1 MRKIFSY
8 VLKALLFI
16 GIVYAEPESKVEALE
31 GKKRE
36 SSLDKKIRQELKNKE
51 LKNKELKNKELKNKE
66 LKNKELKNKELKNKE
81 LKNKELKNKELK
93 NKELKNK
100 EEKKNTEEKKEIKAK
115 RKPRAEVHHGDAK
128 NPTQKITPSKIKEG
142 TKGVQNQGT
151 QNQGV
156 QNNAPKLEEKETTP
170 QTLEKKGSSP
180 SSQFNSIFGN
190 PNDATN
196 NTLEDKVVGGI
207 SLLVN
212 GSPITLY
219 QIQEEQKKS
228 KVSKAQA
235 RDRLIAE
242 RIKNQEIE
250 RLKIHVGDDKLDQE
264 MAMMA
269 QQQGMDLDRFKQMLM
284 AEGHYKL
291 YRDQLKEHLEM
302 QELLRNILL
311 TNVDT
316 SSETKMREYYNK
328 HKDQFSI
335 PTEIETVRYTST
347 NQEDLERAM
356 ADPNLEVPGV
366 SKANEK
372 IEMKTLNP
380 QIAQVFISHEQ
391 GSFTPIMNGG
401 GGQFITFYIKEKKGK
416 NEVSFSQ
423 AKQFIAQKLVEESKD
438 KILEEHFEKLRVKS
452 RIVMIR
458 E

>member
-31 GKKRE
+31 GRKQE
-36 SSLDKKIRQELKNKE
+36 SSLDKKIRQELKNKD
-51 LKNKELKNKELKNKE
+51 LKNKELKNK
-66 LKNKELKNKELKNKE
+66 
-81 LKNKELKNKELK
+81 
-93 NKELKNK
+93 K
-100 EEKKNTEEKKEIKAK
+100 EEKKNTEEKKEAKAK

-128 NPTQKITPSKIKEG
+128 NPTQKITSSKIKEG
-142 TKGVQNQGT
+142 AKGVQNQGT

-156 QNNAPKLEEKETTP
+156 QNNAPKLEEKETTS
-170 QTLEKKGSSP
+170 QTLEKNKGTSP

-190 PNDATN
+190 PNNATN

-219 QIQEEQKKS
+219 QIQEEQEKS

-250 RLKIHVGDDKLDQE
+250 RLKIHVDDDKLDQE

-269 QQQGMDLDRFKQMLM
+269 QQQGMDLDHFKQMLM

-328 HKDQFSI
+328 HKEQFSI

-347 NQEDLERAM
+347 SQEDLERAM
-356 ADPNLEVPGV
+356 ADPNLEIPGV

-391 GSFTPIMNGG
+391 GSFTPVMNGG

>member
-31 GKKRE
+31 GRKQE
-36 SSLDKKIRQELKNKE
+36 SSLDKKIRQEIKNKDLKNKD
-51 LKNKELKNKELKNKE
+51 LKNKDLKNKDLKNK
-66 LKNKELKNKELKNKE
+66 
-81 LKNKELKNKELK
+81 
-93 NKELKNK
+93 K
-100 EEKKNTEEKKEIKAK
+100 EEKKNPEEKKETKAK

-128 NPTQKITPSKIKEG
+128 NPTQKITPPKIKEG

-156 QNNAPKLEEKETTP
+156 QNNAPKLEEKETTS

-250 RLKIHVGDDKLDQE
+250 RLKIHVDDDKLDQE

-269 QQQGMDLDRFKQMLM
+269 QQQGMDLDHFKQMLM

-328 HKDQFSI
+328 HKEQFSI

-347 NQEDLERAM
+347 SQEDLERAM
-356 ADPNLEVPGV
+356 ADPNLEIPGV

-391 GSFTPIMNGG
+391 GSFTPVMNGG

-458 E
+458 

>member
-31 GKKRE
+31 GRKQE
-36 SSLDKKIRQELKNKE
+36 SSLDKKIRQEIKNKDLKNKD
-51 LKNKELKNKELKNKE
+51 LKNK
-66 LKNKELKNKELKNKE
+66 
-81 LKNKELKNKELK
+81 
-93 NKELKNK
+93 K
-100 EEKKNTEEKKEIKAK
+100 EEKKNTEEKKETKAK
-115 RKPRAEVHHGDAK
+115 KKPRAEVHHGDAK
-128 NPTQKITPSKIKEG
+128 NPTQKITPPKIKEG
-142 TKGVQNQGT
+142 AKGVQNQGT

-156 QNNAPKLEEKETTP
+156 QNNAPKLEEKETIS
-170 QTLEKKGSSP
+170 QTLEKNKGTSP

-190 PNDATN
+190 PNNATN

-250 RLKIHVGDDKLDQE
+250 RLKIHVDDDKLDQE

-269 QQQGMDLDRFKQMLM
+269 QQQGMDLDHFKQMLM

-328 HKDQFSI
+328 HKEQFSI

-356 ADPNLEVPGV
+356 ADPNLEIPGV

-391 GSFTPIMNGG
+391 GSFTPVMNGG

>member
-31 GKKRE
+31 GRKQE
-36 SSLDKKIRQELKNKE
+36 SSLDKKIRQELKNKD
-51 LKNKELKNKELKNKE
+51 LKNK
-66 LKNKELKNKELKNKE
+66 
-81 LKNKELKNKELK
+81 
-93 NKELKNK
+93 K
-100 EEKKNTEEKKEIKAK
+100 EEKKNPAEKKETKAK

-142 TKGVQNQGT
+142 AKGVQNQGT

-156 QNNAPKLEEKETTP
+156 QNNAPKLEEKETTS
-170 QTLEKKGSSP
+170 QTLEKNKGASP

-190 PNDATN
+190 PNNATN

-219 QIQEEQKKS
+219 QIQEEQEKS

-250 RLKIHVGDDKLDQE
+250 RLKIHVDDDKLDQE

-269 QQQGMDLDRFKQMLM
+269 QQQGMDLDHFKQMLM

-328 HKDQFSI
+328 HKEQFSI

-356 ADPNLEVPGV
+356 ADPNLEIPGV

-391 GSFTPIMNGG
+391 GSFTPVMNGG

>member
-8 VLKALLFI
+8 VLKALLFF
-16 GIVYAEPESKVEALE
+16 GIAHADPESKVEALE
-31 GKKRE
+31 GKKQE

-51 LKNKELKNKELKNKE
+51 LNNKEKKKNA
-66 LKNKELKNKELKNKE
+66 
-81 LKNKELKNKELK
+81 
-93 NKELKNK
+93 
-100 EEKKNTEEKKEIKAK
+100 EEKKTIKTRA
-115 RKPRAEVHHGDAK
+115 KPRAEVHHGDSK
-128 NPTQKITPSKIKEG
+128 NPTQKITSPKITPPKIKG
-142 TKGVQNQGT
+142 NKKALQNQSD
-151 QNQGV
+151 
-156 QNNAPKLEEKETTP
+156 QNNAIKPQEKTT
-170 QTLEKKGSSP
+170 QTTENKGASP

-190 PNDATN
+190 PNDAAGS
-196 NTLEDKVVGGI
+196 TLEDKVVGGI

-219 QIQEEQKKS
+219 QIQEEQEKS

-250 RLKIHVGDDKLDQE
+250 RLKIHVDDDKLDQE

-269 QQQGMDLDRFKQMLM
+269 QQQGMDLDHFKQMLM

-328 HKDQFSI
+328 HKEQFSI

-356 ADPNLEVPGV
+356 SNPNLEVPGV

-438 KILEEHFEKLRVKS
+438 KILEEHFEKLRIKS

>member
-8 VLKALLFI
+8 VLKALLFF
-16 GIVYAEPESKVEALE
+16 GIAHAEPESKVEALE
-31 GKKRE
+31 GKKQE

-66 LKNKELKNKELKNKE
+66 
-81 LKNKELKNKELK
+81 
-93 NKELKNK
+93 
-100 EEKKNTEEKKEIKAK
+100 EKKNAEEKKEIKAK
-115 RKPRAEVHHGDAK
+115 RKPRAEVHHGDSK
-128 NPTQKITPSKIKEG
+128 NSAQKITSPKITPPKIKG
-142 TKGVQNQGT
+142 SKKALQNQSD
-151 QNQGV
+151 
-156 QNNAPKLEEKETTP
+156 QNNAIKLKEKTT
-170 QTLEKKGSSP
+170 QTTEKKEVSP

-190 PNDATN
+190 PNDATS

-219 QIQEEQKKS
+219 QIQEEQEKS

-250 RLKIHVGDDKLDQE
+250 RLKIHVDDDKLDQE

-269 QQQGMDLDRFKQMLM
+269 QQQGMDLDHFKQMLM

-328 HKDQFSI
+328 HKEQFSI

-356 ADPNLEVPGV
+356 SNPNLEVPGV

-391 GSFTPIMNGG
+391 GSFTPVMNGG

>member
-8 VLKALLFI
+8 ALKALLFI

-31 GKKRE
+31 GRKQE
-36 SSLDKKIRQELKNKE
+36 SSLDKKIRQEMKNKDLKNK
-51 LKNKELKNKELKNKE
+51 
-66 LKNKELKNKELKNKE
+66 
-81 LKNKELKNKELK
+81 
-93 NKELKNK
+93 K
-100 EEKKNTEEKKEIKAK
+100 EEKKNTAEKKETKAK
-115 RKPRAEVHHGDAK
+115 KKPRAEVHHGDAK

-142 TKGVQNQGT
+142 AKGVQNQGT

-156 QNNAPKLEEKETTP
+156 QNNAPKLEEKETTS
-170 QTLEKKGSSP
+170 QTLEKNKGASP

-190 PNDATN
+190 PNNATN

-250 RLKIHVGDDKLDQE
+250 RLKIHVDDDKLDQE

-269 QQQGMDLDRFKQMLM
+269 QQQGMDLDHFKQMLM

-328 HKDQFSI
+328 HKEQFSI

-356 ADPNLEVPGV
+356 ADPNLEIPGV

-391 GSFTPIMNGG
+391 GSFTPVMNGG

>member
-31 GKKRE
+31 GRKQE
-36 SSLDKKIRQELKNKE
+36 SSLDKKIRQEMKNKDLKNK
-51 LKNKELKNKELKNKE
+51 
-66 LKNKELKNKELKNKE
+66 
-81 LKNKELKNKELK
+81 
-93 NKELKNK
+93 K
-100 EEKKNTEEKKEIKAK
+100 EEKKNTAEKKEAKAK

-128 NPTQKITPSKIKEG
+128 NPTQKITPPKIKEG
-142 TKGVQNQGT
+142 AKGV

-156 QNNAPKLEEKETTP
+156 QNNAPKLEEKETTS
-170 QTLEKKGSSP
+170 QILEKNKGTSP

-190 PNDATN
+190 PNNATN

-250 RLKIHVGDDKLDQE
+250 RLKIHVDDDKLDQE

-269 QQQGMDLDRFKQMLM
+269 QQQGMDLDHFKQMLM

-328 HKDQFSI
+328 HKEQFSI

-356 ADPNLEVPGV
+356 SNPNLEVPGV

-391 GSFTPIMNGG
+391 GSFTPVMNGG

>member
-31 GKKRE
+31 GRKQE

-51 LKNKELKNKELKNKE
+51 LKNK
-66 LKNKELKNKELKNKE
+66 
-81 LKNKELKNKELK
+81 
-93 NKELKNK
+93 K
-100 EEKKNTEEKKEIKAK
+100 EEKKNPAEKKETKAK

-142 TKGVQNQGT
+142 AKGVQNQGT

-156 QNNAPKLEEKETTP
+156 QNNAPKLEEKETTS
-170 QTLEKKGSSP
+170 QTLEKNKGTSP

-190 PNDATN
+190 PNNATN

-250 RLKIHVGDDKLDQE
+250 RLKIHVDDDKLDQE

-269 QQQGMDLDRFKQMLM
+269 QQQGMDLDHFKQMLM

-328 HKDQFSI
+328 HKEQFSI

-356 ADPNLEVPGV
+356 ADPNLEIPGV

-391 GSFTPIMNGG
+391 GSFTPVMNGG

>member
-31 GKKRE
+31 GRKQE
-36 SSLDKKIRQELKNKE
+36 SSLDKKIRQELKNKD
-51 LKNKELKNKELKNKE
+51 LKNK
-66 LKNKELKNKELKNKE
+66 
-81 LKNKELKNKELK
+81 
-93 NKELKNK
+93 K
-100 EEKKNTEEKKEIKAK
+100 EEKKNPEEKKEAKAK

-142 TKGVQNQGT
+142 AKGVQNQGT

-156 QNNAPKLEEKETTP
+156 QNNVPKLEEKETTP
-170 QTLEKKGSSP
+170 QILEKNKGTSP

-190 PNDATN
+190 PNNAAN

-250 RLKIHVGDDKLDQE
+250 RLKIHVDDDKLDQE

-269 QQQGMDLDRFKQMLM
+269 QQQGMDLDHFKQMLM

-328 HKDQFSI
+328 HKEQFSI

-347 NQEDLERAM
+347 SQEDLERAM
-356 ADPNLEVPGV
+356 ADPNLEIPGV

-391 GSFTPIMNGG
+391 GSFTPVMNGG

>member
-36 SSLDKKIRQELKNKE
+36 SSLDKKIRQKLKNKE
-51 LKNKELKNKELKNKE
+51 LKNK
-66 LKNKELKNKELKNKE
+66 
-81 LKNKELKNKELK
+81 
-93 NKELKNK
+93 
-100 EEKKNTEEKKEIKAK
+100 EEKKEIKAK
-115 RKPRAEVHHGDAK
+115 RKPRAEVHHGDFK
-128 NPTQKITPSKIKEG
+128 NPTQKITPPKIKESA
-142 TKGVQNQGT
+142 KGVQNQGT

-156 QNNAPKLEEKETTP
+156 QNNAPKLEEKETTS
-170 QTLEKKGSSP
+170 QTLEKNKGASP

-190 PNDATN
+190 PNDAAG

-219 QIQEEQKKS
+219 QIQEEQEKS

-250 RLKIHVGDDKLDQE
+250 RLKIHVDDDKLDQE

-269 QQQGMDLDRFKQMLM
+269 QQQGMDLDHFKQMLM

-328 HKDQFSI
+328 HKEQFSI

-356 ADPNLEVPGV
+356 SDPNLEIPGV

-391 GSFTPIMNGG
+391 GSFTPVMNGG

>member
-31 GKKRE
+31 GRKQE
-36 SSLDKKIRQELKNKE
+36 SSLDKKIRQELKNKD
-51 LKNKELKNKELKNKE
+51 LKNKDLKNK
-66 LKNKELKNKELKNKE
+66 
-81 LKNKELKNKELK
+81 
-93 NKELKNK
+93 K
-100 EEKKNTEEKKEIKAK
+100 EEKKNPEEKKEAKAK

-128 NPTQKITPSKIKEG
+128 NPTQKITPPKIKEG
-142 TKGVQNQGT
+142 AKGVQNQGT

-170 QTLEKKGSSP
+170 QILEKNKGSSP
-180 SSQFNSIFGN
+180 GSQFNSIFGN
-190 PNDATN
+190 PNNATN

-250 RLKIHVGDDKLDQE
+250 RLKIHVDYDKLDQE

-269 QQQGMDLDRFKQMLM
+269 QQQGMDLDHFKQMLM

-328 HKDQFSI
+328 HKEQFSI

-356 ADPNLEVPGV
+356 ADPNLEIPGV

-391 GSFTPIMNGG
+391 GSFTPVMNGG

>member
-8 VLKALLFI
+8 VLKALLFF

-31 GKKRE
+31 GKKQE
-36 SSLDKKIRQELKNKE
+36 SSLDKKIRQ
-51 LKNKELKNKELKNKE
+51 
-66 LKNKELKNKELKNKE
+66 
-81 LKNKELKNKELK
+81 ELKNKELK

-115 RKPRAEVHHGDAK
+115 RKPRAEVHHGDSK
-128 NPTQKITPSKIKEG
+128 NPAQKIMSPKITPPKIKESS
-142 TKGVQNQGT
+142 KGMQNQSM
-151 QNQGV
+151 
-156 QNNAPKLEEKETTP
+156 QNNAPKPEEKDTTS
-170 QTLEKKGSSP
+170 QTLEKNKGASP

-219 QIQEEQKKS
+219 QIQEEQEKS

-250 RLKIHVGDDKLDQE
+250 RLKIHVDDDKLDQE

-269 QQQGMDLDRFKQMLM
+269 QQQGMDLDHFKQMLM

-328 HKDQFSI
+328 HKEQFSI

-356 ADPNLEVPGV
+356 SNPNLEVPGV

>member
-31 GKKRE
+31 GRRQE
-36 SSLDKKIRQELKNKE
+36 SSLDKKIRQELKNKD
-51 LKNKELKNKELKNKE
+51 LKNKELKNK
-66 LKNKELKNKELKNKE
+66 
-81 LKNKELKNKELK
+81 
-93 NKELKNK
+93 K
-100 EEKKNTEEKKEIKAK
+100 EEKKNPEEKKETKAK

-156 QNNAPKLEEKETTP
+156 QNNAPKLEEKETTS
-170 QTLEKKGSSP
+170 QTLEKNKGASP

-190 PNDATN
+190 PNNATN

-250 RLKIHVGDDKLDQE
+250 RLKIHVDDDKLDQE

-269 QQQGMDLDRFKQMLM
+269 QQQGMDLDHFKQMLM

-328 HKDQFSI
+328 HKEQFSI

-347 NQEDLERAM
+347 SQEDLERAM
-356 ADPNLEVPGV
+356 ADPNLEIPGV

-391 GSFTPIMNGG
+391 GSFTPVMNGG

>member
-31 GKKRE
+31 GRKQE
-36 SSLDKKIRQELKNKE
+36 SSLDKKIRQEIKNKDLKNK
-51 LKNKELKNKELKNKE
+51 
-66 LKNKELKNKELKNKE
+66 
-81 LKNKELKNKELK
+81 
-93 NKELKNK
+93 K
-100 EEKKNTEEKKEIKAK
+100 EEKKNPEEKKETKAK

-128 NPTQKITPSKIKEG
+128 NPTQKITPPKIKEG
-142 TKGVQNQGT
+142 AKGVQNQGT

-156 QNNAPKLEEKETTP
+156 QNNAPKLEEKETTS
-170 QTLEKKGSSP
+170 QTLEKNKGTSP

-190 PNDATN
+190 PNNATN

-242 RIKNQEIE
+242 CIKNQEIE
-250 RLKIHVGDDKLDQE
+250 RLKIHVDDDKLDQE

-269 QQQGMDLDRFKQMLM
+269 QQQGMDLDHFKQMLM

-328 HKDQFSI
+328 HKEQFSI

-356 ADPNLEVPGV
+356 ADPNLEIPGV

-391 GSFTPIMNGG
+391 GSFTPVMNGG

>member
-51 LKNKELKNKELKNKE
+51 LKNKE
-66 LKNKELKNKELKNKE
+66 
-81 LKNKELKNKELK
+81 
-93 NKELKNK
+93 
-100 EEKKNTEEKKEIKAK
+100 EKKNTEEKKETKAK

-128 NPTQKITPSKIKEG
+128 NPAQKITPSKIKEG
-142 TKGVQNQGT
+142 AKGVQNQGT

-156 QNNAPKLEEKETTP
+156 QNNAPKLEEKETTS
-170 QTLEKKGSSP
+170 QTLEKNKGTSP

-190 PNDATN
+190 PNNATN

-250 RLKIHVGDDKLDQE
+250 RLKIHVDDDKLDQE

-269 QQQGMDLDRFKQMLM
+269 QQQGMDLDHFKQMLM

-328 HKDQFSI
+328 HKEQFSI

-356 ADPNLEVPGV
+356 ADPNLEIPGV

-391 GSFTPIMNGG
+391 GSFTPVMNGG

>member
-8 VLKALLFI
+8 VLKALLLFRV
-16 GIVYAEPESKVEALE
+16 VYAEPESKVEALE

-36 SSLDKKIRQELKNKE
+36 SSLDKKIRQEMKNKNLKNK
-51 LKNKELKNKELKNKE
+51 
-66 LKNKELKNKELKNKE
+66 
-81 LKNKELKNKELK
+81 
-93 NKELKNK
+93 K
-100 EEKKNTEEKKEIKAK
+100 EEKKNPEEKKETKAK

-128 NPTQKITPSKIKEG
+128 NPTQKITPPKIKEG
-142 TKGVQNQGT
+142 AKGVQNQGT

-156 QNNAPKLEEKETTP
+156 QNNAPKLEEKETTS
-170 QTLEKKGSSP
+170 QTLEKNKETSP

-190 PNDATN
+190 PNNATN

-250 RLKIHVGDDKLDQE
+250 RLKIHVDDDKLDQE

-269 QQQGMDLDRFKQMLM
+269 QQQGMDLDHFKQMLM

-328 HKDQFSI
+328 HKEQFSI

-356 ADPNLEVPGV
+356 ADPNLEIPGV

-391 GSFTPIMNGG
+391 GSFTPVMNGG

>member
-31 GKKRE
+31 GRKQE
-36 SSLDKKIRQELKNKE
+36 SSLDKKIRQELKNKD
-51 LKNKELKNKELKNKE
+51 LKNKDLKNK
-66 LKNKELKNKELKNKE
+66 
-81 LKNKELKNKELK
+81 
-93 NKELKNK
+93 K
-100 EEKKNTEEKKEIKAK
+100 EEKKNTEEKKETKAK

-142 TKGVQNQGT
+142 AKGVQNQGT

-156 QNNAPKLEEKETTP
+156 QNNAPKLEEKETTS
-170 QTLEKKGSSP
+170 QTLEKNKGTSP

-190 PNDATN
+190 PNNATN

-219 QIQEEQKKS
+219 QIQEEQEKS

-250 RLKIHVGDDKLDQE
+250 RLKIHVDDDKLDQE

-269 QQQGMDLDRFKQMLM
+269 QQQGMDLDHFKQMLM

-328 HKDQFSI
+328 HKEQFSI

-356 ADPNLEVPGV
+356 ADPNLEIPGV

-391 GSFTPIMNGG
+391 GSFTPVMNGG

>member
-31 GKKRE
+31 GRKQE
-36 SSLDKKIRQELKNKE
+36 SSLDKKIRQELKNKD
-51 LKNKELKNKELKNKE
+51 LKNKELKNK
-66 LKNKELKNKELKNKE
+66 
-81 LKNKELKNKELK
+81 
-93 NKELKNK
+93 K
-100 EEKKNTEEKKEIKAK
+100 EEKKNTEEKKETKAK

-128 NPTQKITPSKIKEG
+128 NPTQKITPPKIKEG
-142 TKGVQNQGT
+142 AKGVQNQGA

-156 QNNAPKLEEKETTP
+156 QNNAPKLEEKETIS
-170 QTLEKKGSSP
+170 QTLEKNKGTSP

-190 PNDATN
+190 PNGAAN

-219 QIQEEQKKS
+219 QIQEEQEKS

-250 RLKIHVGDDKLDQE
+250 RLKIHVDDDKLDQE

-269 QQQGMDLDRFKQMLM
+269 QQQGMDLDHFKQMLM

-328 HKDQFSI
+328 HKEQFSI

-356 ADPNLEVPGV
+356 ADPNLEIPGV

-391 GSFTPIMNGG
+391 GSFTPVMNGG

>member
-51 LKNKELKNKELKNKE
+51 LKNKELKNKE
-66 LKNKELKNKELKNKE
+66 
-81 LKNKELKNKELK
+81 
-93 NKELKNK
+93 
-100 EEKKNTEEKKEIKAK
+100 EKKNTEEKKEIKAK
-115 RKPRAEVHHGDAK
+115 RKPRAEVHHGDSK
-128 NPTQKITPSKIKEG
+128 NPAQKITPPKIKKS
-142 TKGVQNQGT
+142 TKGM

-170 QTLEKKGSSP
+170 QTLEKKGASP

-190 PNDATN
+190 PNDAAN
-196 NTLEDKVVGGI
+196 NTPEDKVVGGI

-250 RLKIHVGDDKLDQE
+250 RLKIHVDDDKLDQE

-269 QQQGMDLDRFKQMLM
+269 QQQGMDLDHFKQMLM

-328 HKDQFSI
+328 HKEQFSI

-356 ADPNLEVPGV
+356 ADPNLEIPGV
-366 SKANEK
+366 TKANEK

-380 QIAQVFISHEQ
+380 QIAQVFISHAE
-391 GSFTPIMNGG
+391 GSFTPVMNGG

>member
-8 VLKALLFI
+8 VLKALLFF
-16 GIVYAEPESKVEALE
+16 GIAHAEPESKVEALE
-31 GKKRE
+31 GKKQE

-51 LKNKELKNKELKNKE
+51 LKNKELKNKE
-66 LKNKELKNKELKNKE
+66 
-81 LKNKELKNKELK
+81 
-93 NKELKNK
+93 
-100 EEKKNTEEKKEIKAK
+100 EKKNTEEKKTTKTRA
-115 RKPRAEVHHGDAK
+115 KPRAEVHHGDSK
-128 NPTQKITPSKIKEG
+128 NPAQKITSPKITPPKIKG
-142 TKGVQNQGT
+142 SKKALQNQSD
-151 QNQGV
+151 
-156 QNNAPKLEEKETTP
+156 QNNAIKPKEKTT
-170 QTLEKKGSSP
+170 QTLEKNKGASP

-190 PNDATN
+190 PNDAAGS
-196 NTLEDKVVGGI
+196 TLEDKVVGGI

-219 QIQEEQKKS
+219 QIQEEQEKS

-250 RLKIHVGDDKLDQE
+250 RLKIHVDDDKLDQE

-269 QQQGMDLDRFKQMLM
+269 QQQGMDLDHFKQMLM

-328 HKDQFSI
+328 HKEQFSI

-356 ADPNLEVPGV
+356 SNPNLEVPGV

>member
-8 VLKALLFI
+8 ISKVLLFI
-16 GIVYAEPESKVEALE
+16 GVVYAEPDSKVEALE
-31 GKKRE
+31 GRKQE
-36 SSLDKKIRQELKNKE
+36 SSLDKKIRQELKSKE
-51 LKNKELKNKELKNKE
+51 LKNKD
-66 LKNKELKNKELKNKE
+66 
-81 LKNKELKNKELK
+81 
-93 NKELKNK
+93 LKNK
-100 EEKKNTEEKKEIKAK
+100 EEKKNTEEKKTTKTRA
-115 RKPRAEVHHGDAK
+115 KPRAEVHHGDTK
-128 NPTQKITPSKIKEG
+128 NPTPKITPPKIKG
-142 TKGVQNQGT
+142 SAKGVQNQGT

-156 QNNAPKLEEKETTP
+156 QNNAPKLEEKKTTS
-170 QTLEKKGSSP
+170 QTLEKNKETSP

-190 PNDATN
+190 PNNATN

-219 QIQEEQKKS
+219 QIQEEQEKS

-250 RLKIHVGDDKLDQE
+250 RLKIHVDDDKLDQE

-269 QQQGMDLDRFKQMLM
+269 QQQGMDLDHFKQMLM

-328 HKDQFSI
+328 HKEQFSI

-391 GSFTPIMNGG
+391 GSFTPVMNGG

>member
-31 GKKRE
+31 GRKQE
-36 SSLDKKIRQELKNKE
+36 SSLDKKIRQELKNKD
-51 LKNKELKNKELKNKE
+51 
-66 LKNKELKNKELKNKE
+66 
-81 LKNKELKNKELK
+81 
-93 NKELKNK
+93 LKNK
-100 EEKKNTEEKKEIKAK
+100 EEKKNTAEKKETKAK

-142 TKGVQNQGT
+142 AKGVQNQGT

-156 QNNAPKLEEKETTP
+156 QNNAPKLEEKETTS
-170 QTLEKKGSSP
+170 QTLEKNKGTIP

-190 PNDATN
+190 PNGAAG
-196 NTLEDKVVGGI
+196 NTLEDNVVGGI

-250 RLKIHVGDDKLDQE
+250 RLKIHVDDDKLDQE

-269 QQQGMDLDRFKQMLM
+269 QQQGMDLDHFKQMLM

-328 HKDQFSI
+328 HKEQFSI

-356 ADPNLEVPGV
+356 ADPNLEIPGV

-391 GSFTPIMNGG
+391 GSFTPVMNGG

>member
-31 GKKRE
+31 GRKQE
-36 SSLDKKIRQELKNKE
+36 SSLDKKIRQEIKNKDLKNKD
-51 LKNKELKNKELKNKE
+51 LKNK
-66 LKNKELKNKELKNKE
+66 
-81 LKNKELKNKELK
+81 
-93 NKELKNK
+93 K
-100 EEKKNTEEKKEIKAK
+100 EEKKNTEEKKEVKAK
-115 RKPRAEVHHGDAK
+115 KKPRAEVHHGDAK
-128 NPTQKITPSKIKEG
+128 NPTQKITPPKIKEG
-142 TKGVQNQGT
+142 AKGVQNQGT

-156 QNNAPKLEEKETTP
+156 QNNAPKLEEKETTS
-170 QTLEKKGSSP
+170 QTLEKNKGISP

-190 PNDATN
+190 PNNAAN

-250 RLKIHVGDDKLDQE
+250 RLKIHVDDDKLDQE

-269 QQQGMDLDRFKQMLM
+269 QQQGMDLDHFKQMLM

-328 HKDQFSI
+328 HKEQFSI

-356 ADPNLEVPGV
+356 ADPNLEIPGV

-391 GSFTPIMNGG
+391 GSFTPVMNGG

>member
-8 VLKALLFI
+8 VLKALLFF
-16 GIVYAEPESKVEALE
+16 GIAHAEPESKVEALE
-31 GKKRE
+31 GKKQE

-51 LKNKELKNKELKNKE
+51 LKNKELKNKE
-66 LKNKELKNKELKNKE
+66 
-81 LKNKELKNKELK
+81 
-93 NKELKNK
+93 
-100 EEKKNTEEKKEIKAK
+100 EKKNAEEKKETKAK
-115 RKPRAEVHHGDAK
+115 RKPRAEVHHGDSK
-128 NPTQKITPSKIKEG
+128 NPAQKITPPKIKG
-142 TKGVQNQGT
+142 SAKGMQNQSM
-151 QNQGV
+151 
-156 QNNAPKLEEKETTP
+156 QNNAPKPEEKETTS
-170 QTLEKKGSSP
+170 QILEKNKGASP

-190 PNDATN
+190 PNDAAGS
-196 NTLEDKVVGGI
+196 TLEDKVVGGI

-219 QIQEEQKKS
+219 QIQEEQEKS

-250 RLKIHVGDDKLDQE
+250 RLKIHVDDDKLDQE

-269 QQQGMDLDRFKQMLM
+269 QQQGMDLDHFKQMLM

-328 HKDQFSI
+328 HKEQFSI

-356 ADPNLEVPGV
+356 SNPNLEVPGV

>member
-8 VLKALLFI
+8 VLKALLFF
-16 GIVYAEPESKVEALE
+16 GIAHAEPESKVEALE
-31 GKKRE
+31 GKKQE

-66 LKNKELKNKELKNKE
+66 LKNKE
-81 LKNKELKNKELK
+81 
-93 NKELKNK
+93 
-100 EEKKNTEEKKEIKAK
+100 EKKNAEEKKEIKTK
-115 RKPRAEVHHGDAK
+115 RKPRAEVHHGDSK
-128 NPTQKITPSKIKEG
+128 NPAQKITPPKIMSPKIKG
-142 TKGVQNQGT
+142 SKKALQNQSD
-151 QNQGV
+151 
-156 QNNAPKLEEKETTP
+156 QNNAIKPQEKTT
-170 QTLEKKGSSP
+170 QTTEKKEASP

-190 PNDATN
+190 PNDAAGS
-196 NTLEDKVVGGI
+196 TLEDKVVGGI

-219 QIQEEQKKS
+219 QIQEEQEKS

-250 RLKIHVGDDKLDQE
+250 RLKIHVDDDKLDQE

-269 QQQGMDLDRFKQMLM
+269 QQQGMDLDHFKQMLM

-328 HKDQFSI
+328 HKEQFSI

-356 ADPNLEVPGV
+356 SNPNLEVPGV

>member
-31 GKKRE
+31 GRKQE
-36 SSLDKKIRQELKNKE
+36 SSLDKKIRQEIKNKDLKNK
-51 LKNKELKNKELKNKE
+51 
-66 LKNKELKNKELKNKE
+66 
-81 LKNKELKNKELK
+81 
-93 NKELKNK
+93 K
-100 EEKKNTEEKKEIKAK
+100 EEKKNSAEKKETKAK

-142 TKGVQNQGT
+142 AKGVQNQGT

-156 QNNAPKLEEKETTP
+156 QNNAPKLEEKETTS
-170 QTLEKKGSSP
+170 QTLEKNKGASP

-190 PNDATN
+190 PNNAAN

-250 RLKIHVGDDKLDQE
+250 RLKIHVDDDKLDQE

-269 QQQGMDLDRFKQMLM
+269 QQQGMDLDHFKQMLM

-328 HKDQFSI
+328 HKEQFSI

-347 NQEDLERAM
+347 SQEDLERAM
-356 ADPNLEVPGV
+356 ADPNLEIPGV

-391 GSFTPIMNGG
+391 GSFTPVMNGG

>member
-8 VLKALLFI
+8 VLRALLFI
-16 GIVYAEPESKVEALE
+16 GIVYAEPESKMEALE
-31 GKKRE
+31 GRKQE
-36 SSLDKKIRQELKNKE
+36 SSLDKKIRQELKNKD
-51 LKNKELKNKELKNKE
+51 LKNK
-66 LKNKELKNKELKNKE
+66 
-81 LKNKELKNKELK
+81 
-93 NKELKNK
+93 K
-100 EEKKNTEEKKEIKAK
+100 EEKKNTEEKKEVKAK

-128 NPTQKITPSKIKEG
+128 NPTQKITPPKIKEG
-142 TKGVQNQGT
+142 AKGVQNQGT

-156 QNNAPKLEEKETTP
+156 QNNAPKLEEKETTS
-170 QTLEKKGSSP
+170 QILEKNKGTSP

-190 PNDATN
+190 PNNATN

-242 RIKNQEIE
+242 HIKNQEIE
-250 RLKIHVGDDKLDQE
+250 RLKIHVDDDKLDQE

-269 QQQGMDLDRFKQMLM
+269 QQQGMDLDHFKQMLM

-328 HKDQFSI
+328 HKEQFSI

-356 ADPNLEVPGV
+356 ADPNLEIPGV

-391 GSFTPIMNGG
+391 GSFTPVMNGG

>member
-31 GKKRE
+31 GNKRE

-51 LKNKELKNKELKNKE
+51 LKNKE
-66 LKNKELKNKELKNKE
+66 
-81 LKNKELKNKELK
+81 
-93 NKELKNK
+93 
-100 EEKKNTEEKKEIKAK
+100 EKKNTEEKKETKAK

-128 NPTQKITPSKIKEG
+128 NPAQKITPPKIKEG
-142 TKGVQNQGT
+142 AKGVQNQGT

-156 QNNAPKLEEKETTP
+156 QNNAPKLEEKETTS
-170 QTLEKKGSSP
+170 QTLEKNKGTSP

-190 PNDATN
+190 PNNATN

-250 RLKIHVGDDKLDQE
+250 RLKIHVDDDKLDQE

-269 QQQGMDLDRFKQMLM
+269 QQQGMDLDHFKQMLM

-328 HKDQFSI
+328 HKEQFSI

-356 ADPNLEVPGV
+356 SNPNLEVPGV

-391 GSFTPIMNGG
+391 GSFTPVMNGG

>member
-8 VLKALLFI
+8 ISKVLLFI
-16 GIVYAEPESKVEALE
+16 GVVYAEPDSKVEALE
-31 GKKRE
+31 GRKQE
-36 SSLDKKIRQELKNKE
+36 YSLDKKIRQELKNKD
-51 LKNKELKNKELKNKE
+51 
-66 LKNKELKNKELKNKE
+66 
-81 LKNKELKNKELK
+81 
-93 NKELKNK
+93 LKNK
-100 EEKKNTEEKKEIKAK
+100 EEKKNTEEKKTTKTRA
-115 RKPRAEVHHGDAK
+115 KPRAEVHHGDAK
-128 NPTQKITPSKIKEG
+128 NPTPKITPPKIKG
-142 TKGVQNQGT
+142 SAKGVQNQGM

-156 QNNAPKLEEKETTP
+156 QSNAPKPEKKDTTP
-170 QTLEKKGSSP
+170 QATEKNKETSP

-190 PNDATN
+190 PNNATN

-219 QIQEEQKKS
+219 QIQEEQEKS

-250 RLKIHVGDDKLDQE
+250 RLKIHVDDDKLDQE

-269 QQQGMDLDRFKQMLM
+269 QQQGMDLDHFKQMLM

-328 HKDQFSI
+328 HKEQFSI

-356 ADPNLEVPGV
+356 SNPNLEVPGV

-391 GSFTPIMNGG
+391 GSFTPVMNGG

>member
-31 GKKRE
+31 GRKQE
-36 SSLDKKIRQELKNKE
+36 SSLDKKIRQELKNKD
-51 LKNKELKNKELKNKE
+51 
-66 LKNKELKNKELKNKE
+66 
-81 LKNKELKNKELK
+81 
-93 NKELKNK
+93 LKNK
-100 EEKKNTEEKKEIKAK
+100 EEKKNPAEKKEIKAK

-128 NPTQKITPSKIKEG
+128 NPTQKITPPKIKEG

-156 QNNAPKLEEKETTP
+156 QNNAPKLEEKETTS
-170 QTLEKKGSSP
+170 QTLEKNKGASP

-250 RLKIHVGDDKLDQE
+250 RLKIHVDDDKLDQE

-269 QQQGMDLDRFKQMLM
+269 QQQGMDLDHFKQMLM

-328 HKDQFSI
+328 HKEQFSI

-356 ADPNLEVPGV
+356 ADPNLEIPGV

-391 GSFTPIMNGG
+391 GSFTPVMNGG

>member
-31 GKKRE
+31 GRKQE

-51 LKNKELKNKELKNKE
+51 LKNKDLKNKDLKNK
-66 LKNKELKNKELKNKE
+66 K
-81 LKNKELKNKELK
+81 
-93 NKELKNK
+93 
-100 EEKKNTEEKKEIKAK
+100 EEKKEIKAK

-128 NPTQKITPSKIKEG
+128 NPTQKITPPKIKEG

-156 QNNAPKLEEKETTP
+156 QNNAPKLEEKETTS
-170 QTLEKKGSSP
+170 QTLEKNKGTNP

-190 PNDATN
+190 PNNAAN

-219 QIQEEQKKS
+219 QIQEEQEKS

-250 RLKIHVGDDKLDQE
+250 RLKIHVDDDKLDQE

-269 QQQGMDLDRFKQMLM
+269 QQQGMDLDHFKQMLM

-328 HKDQFSI
+328 HKEQFSI

-356 ADPNLEVPGV
+356 SNPNLEVPGV

-391 GSFTPIMNGG
+391 GSFTPVMNGG

>member
-31 GKKRE
+31 GRKQE
-36 SSLDKKIRQELKNKE
+36 SSLDKKIRQEIKNKDLKNKD
-51 LKNKELKNKELKNKE
+51 LKNK
-66 LKNKELKNKELKNKE
+66 
-81 LKNKELKNKELK
+81 
-93 NKELKNK
+93 K

-115 RKPRAEVHHGDAK
+115 RKPRAEVHHGDSK
-128 NPTQKITPSKIKEG
+128 NPAQKITPSKIKEG
-142 TKGVQNQGT
+142 TKGVQNQGM

-156 QNNAPKLEEKETTP
+156 QSNAPKLEEKETTS
-170 QTLEKKGSSP
+170 QTLEKNKGTSP

-190 PNDATN
+190 PNNATN

-250 RLKIHVGDDKLDQE
+250 RLKIHVDDDKLDQE

-269 QQQGMDLDRFKQMLM
+269 QQQGMDLDHFKQMLM

-328 HKDQFSI
+328 HKEQFSI

-356 ADPNLEVPGV
+356 ADPNLEIPGV

-391 GSFTPIMNGG
+391 GSFTPVMNGG

>member
-16 GIVYAEPESKVEALE
+16 GIAHAEPESKVEALE
-31 GKKRE
+31 GRKQE

-51 LKNKELKNKELKNKE
+51 LKNKELKD
-66 LKNKELKNKELKNKE
+66 
-81 LKNKELKNKELK
+81 
-93 NKELKNK
+93 K
-100 EEKKNTEEKKEIKAK
+100 EEKKTIKTRA
-115 RKPRAEVHHGDAK
+115 KPRAEVHHGDSK
-128 NPTQKITPSKIKEG
+128 NPAQKITPSKIKKS
-142 TKGVQNQGT
+142 TKGM

-156 QNNAPKLEEKETTP
+156 QNNAPKLEEKETTS
-170 QTLEKKGSSP
+170 QTLEKKGASP

-190 PNDATN
+190 PNDAAN
-196 NTLEDKVVGGI
+196 STLEDKVVGGI

-219 QIQEEQKKS
+219 QIQEEQEKS

-250 RLKIHVGDDKLDQE
+250 RLKIHVDDDKLDQE

-269 QQQGMDLDRFKQMLM
+269 QQQGMDLDHFKQILM

-328 HKDQFSI
+328 HKEQFSI

-356 ADPNLEVPGV
+356 SNPNLEIPGV

-391 GSFTPIMNGG
+391 GSFTPVMNGG

>member
-8 VLKALLFI
+8 VLKALLFF
-16 GIVYAEPESKVEALE
+16 GIAHAESESKVEALE
-31 GKKRE
+31 GKKQE

-66 LKNKELKNKELKNKE
+66 EKNKEEKNKEEKNKE
-81 LKNKELKNKELK
+81 EKNKEE
-93 NKELKNK
+93 KNK
-100 EEKKNTEEKKEIKAK
+100 EEKKNAEAKKEIKAK
-115 RKPRAEVHHGDAK
+115 RKPRAEVHHGDSK
-128 NPTQKITPSKIKEG
+128 NPAQKITSPKITPPKIKESS
-142 TKGVQNQGT
+142 KGMQNQSD
-151 QNQGV
+151 
-156 QNNAPKLEEKETTP
+156 QNNARKPQEKTT
-170 QTLEKKGSSP
+170 QTTEKKEASP

-190 PNDATN
+190 PNDAAN

-219 QIQEEQKKS
+219 QIQEEQEKS

-250 RLKIHVGDDKLDQE
+250 RLKIHVDDDKLDQE

-269 QQQGMDLDRFKQMLM
+269 QQQGMDLDHFKQMLM

-328 HKDQFSI
+328 HKEQFSI

-347 NQEDLERAM
+347 TQEDLERAM
-356 ADPNLEVPGV
+356 SNPNLEVPGV

-391 GSFTPIMNGG
+391 GSFTPVMNGG

>member
-16 GIVYAEPESKVEALE
+16 GIAHAEPESKVEALE
-31 GKKRE
+31 GKKQE
-36 SSLDKKIRQELKNKE
+36 PSLDKKIRQ
-51 LKNKELKNKELKNKE
+51 
-66 LKNKELKNKELKNKE
+66 
-81 LKNKELKNKELK
+81 ELKNKELK

-115 RKPRAEVHHGDAK
+115 RKPRAEVHHGDSK
-128 NPTQKITPSKIKEG
+128 NPAQKITPSKIKEG

-156 QNNAPKLEEKETTP
+156 QNNAPKLEEKETTS
-170 QTLEKKGSSP
+170 QTLEKNKGTSP

-190 PNDATN
+190 PNNATN

-219 QIQEEQKKS
+219 QIQEEQEKS

-250 RLKIHVGDDKLDQE
+250 RLKIHVDDDKLDQE

-269 QQQGMDLDRFKQMLM
+269 QQQGMDLDHFKQMLM

-328 HKDQFSI
+328 HKEQFSI

-356 ADPNLEVPGV
+356 SNPNLEVPGV

-391 GSFTPIMNGG
+391 GSFTPVMNGG

>member
-8 VLKALLFI
+8 ISKVLLFI
-16 GIVYAEPESKVEALE
+16 GVVYAEPDSKVEALE
-31 GKKRE
+31 GRKQE
-36 SSLDKKIRQELKNKE
+36 SSLDKKIRQELKNKD
-51 LKNKELKNKELKNKE
+51 
-66 LKNKELKNKELKNKE
+66 
-81 LKNKELKNKELK
+81 
-93 NKELKNK
+93 LKNK
-100 EEKKNTEEKKEIKAK
+100 EEKKETKAK
-115 RKPRAEVHHGDAK
+115 RKPRAEVHHGDTK
-128 NPTQKITPSKIKEG
+128 NPTPKITPPKIKG
-142 TKGVQNQGT
+142 SSKGVQNQGT

-156 QNNAPKLEEKETTP
+156 QNNAPKPEKKETTS
-170 QTLEKKGSSP
+170 QATEKNKETSP
-180 SSQFNSIFGN
+180 TSQFNSIFGN
-190 PNDATN
+190 PNNATN
-196 NTLEDKVVGGI
+196 NTPEDKVVGGI

-219 QIQEEQKKS
+219 QIQEEQEKS

-250 RLKIHVGDDKLDQE
+250 RLKIHVDDDKLDQE

-269 QQQGMDLDRFKQMLM
+269 QQQGMDLDHFKQMLM

-328 HKDQFSI
+328 HKEQFSI

-391 GSFTPIMNGG
+391 GSFTPVMNGG

>member
-31 GKKRE
+31 GRKQE

-51 LKNKELKNKELKNKE
+51 LKNKDLKNK
-66 LKNKELKNKELKNKE
+66 
-81 LKNKELKNKELK
+81 
-93 NKELKNK
+93 K
-100 EEKKNTEEKKEIKAK
+100 EEKKNTEEKKETKAK

-142 TKGVQNQGT
+142 AKGVQNQGT

-156 QNNAPKLEEKETTP
+156 QNNTPKLEEKETTS
-170 QTLEKKGSSP
+170 QTLEKNKGTSP

-190 PNDATN
+190 PNNATN

-219 QIQEEQKKS
+219 QIQEEQEKS

-250 RLKIHVGDDKLDQE
+250 RLKIHVDDDKLDQE

-269 QQQGMDLDRFKQMLM
+269 QQQGMDLDHFKQMLM

-328 HKDQFSI
+328 HKEQFSI

-356 ADPNLEVPGV
+356 ADPNLEIPGV

-391 GSFTPIMNGG
+391 GSFTPVMNGG

>member
-31 GKKRE
+31 GRKQE
-36 SSLDKKIRQELKNKE
+36 SSLDKKIRQELKNKD
-51 LKNKELKNKELKNKE
+51 LKNK
-66 LKNKELKNKELKNKE
+66 
-81 LKNKELKNKELK
+81 
-93 NKELKNK
+93 K
-100 EEKKNTEEKKEIKAK
+100 EEKKNTAEKKEIKAK

-142 TKGVQNQGT
+142 AKGVQNQGT

-156 QNNAPKLEEKETTP
+156 QNNAPKLEEKETTS
-170 QTLEKKGSSP
+170 QTLEKNKGTSP

-190 PNDATN
+190 PNNATN

-250 RLKIHVGDDKLDQE
+250 RLKIHVDDDKLDQE

-269 QQQGMDLDRFKQMLM
+269 QQQGMDLDHFKQMLM

-328 HKDQFSI
+328 HKEQFSI

-356 ADPNLEVPGV
+356 SNPNLEVPGV

>member
-31 GKKRE
+31 GRKQE
-36 SSLDKKIRQELKNKE
+36 SSLDKKIRQELKNKD
-51 LKNKELKNKELKNKE
+51 
-66 LKNKELKNKELKNKE
+66 
-81 LKNKELKNKELK
+81 
-93 NKELKNK
+93 LKNK
-100 EEKKNTEEKKEIKAK
+100 EEKKNTAEKKEIKAK

-142 TKGVQNQGT
+142 AKGVQNQGT

-156 QNNAPKLEEKETTP
+156 QSNAPKPEEKDTTP
-170 QTLEKKGSSP
+170 QATEKNKGTSP

-190 PNDATN
+190 PNDAAN

-219 QIQEEQKKS
+219 QIQEEQEKS

-250 RLKIHVGDDKLDQE
+250 RLKIHVDDDKLDQE

-269 QQQGMDLDRFKQMLM
+269 QQQGMDLDHFKQMLM

-328 HKDQFSI
+328 HKEQFSI

-356 ADPNLEVPGV
+356 ADPNLEIPGV

-391 GSFTPIMNGG
+391 GSFTPVMNGG